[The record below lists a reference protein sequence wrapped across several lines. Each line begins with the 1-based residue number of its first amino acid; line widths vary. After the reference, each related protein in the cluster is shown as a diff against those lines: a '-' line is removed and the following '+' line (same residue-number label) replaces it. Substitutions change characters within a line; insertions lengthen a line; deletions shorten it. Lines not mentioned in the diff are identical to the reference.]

1 MAVPPPLAAA
11 LPADLRARVSA
22 LALEREE
29 ARAVLDTS
37 GLSPDAARDAAA
49 RLTAA
54 LRAAPGVASVRLIET
69 AERAV
74 EDAPQRPRRIVAVAS
89 GKGGVGK
96 STVAANLAVALAGH
110 GLAVG
115 LMDADIHGPS
125 VPMLLGITT
134 RAELKAKRIQPV
146 HAHGIAALSMG
157 MMTDPDRAVAWRG
170 PMASAAMAQMVAETD
185 WGPLDLLVIDMP
197 PGTGDITLTLAQ
209 KVKPDGVV
217 IVSTPQDLAL
227 IDAKRALALFRQL
240 GTPVL
245 GLVENMSVF
254 TCPHCGEPSAI
265 FGEGGVE
272 AAAAAEGLPV
282 LARLPLDP
290 AIRAASDA
298 GTPVPGQAFDD
309 LAVAVLGALERAASK
324 AGASPQ

>member
-1 MAVPPPLAAA
+1 MDEELLRDAIDHAAPGRARLLTLA
-11 LPADLRARVSA
+11 DGRARVLLEIGGLPAADADA
-22 LALEREE
+22 LATALE
-29 ARAVLDTS
+29 
-37 GLSPDAARDAAA
+37 AAA
-49 RLTAA
+49 R
-54 LRAAPGVASVRLIET
+54 ASGATTVEIIRT
-69 AERAV
+69 AERDTPRAG
-74 EDAPQRPRRIVAVAS
+74 PRRIVAIAS

-96 STVAANLAVALAGH
+96 STVAANIAVALARR
-110 GLAVG
+110 GLNVG

-125 VPMLLGITT
+125 VPTLMGAHA
-134 RAELKAKRIQPV
+134 RAQLIDKRIQPV
-146 HAHGIAALSMG
+146 MAHGVATLSMG
-157 MMTDPDRAVAWRG
+157 QMTDPDRAVAWRG
-170 PMASAAMAQMVAETD
+170 PMASSAMAQLVTEAD
-185 WGPLDLLVIDMP
+185 WGALDLLVIDMP

-227 IDAKRALALFRQL
+227 VDARRALALFQQL

-254 TCPHCGEPSAI
+254 ACPHCGTLTRI

-272 AAAAAEGLPV
+272 AEAARLGVPL

-298 GTPVPGQAFDD
+298 GRPNSEPFAA
-309 LAVAVLGALERAASK
+309 LAVAVLAALEEKAHAAHR
-324 AGASPQ
+324 